1 MNNTESQTPINS
13 FTLAELIDLAGE
25 QRQGLMRECITASSD
40 SQMQVFRFPCRIDAF
55 IIGVGTEGETSVSFN
70 LHEFKLKKD
79 SIFIFTPKN
88 VLQVNSQQYFKAD
101 VIAISPD
108 FMRRINIDIK
118 NMMPLF
124 LKFVENPALTLT
136 PEESRSM
143 RGMIAQ
149 IERETRGPET
159 HFSFDIVSGL
169 IAATIYK
176 VGDIMYH
183 YLAEHPEGQNNSH
196 NRAEEYFKQFTHL
209 LGEHFREER
218 SVGFYARQLCITPK
232 YLTTLIKRIS
242 GQSVS
247 EWIDNYVI
255 LEAKTLLKYSTMSIQ
270 EIAYYLNFPNQS
282 AATSSATRACRPRS
296 TRRRTDKG
304 QHPAEHTRRGMSG
317 RGMFDNAYPTVCT
330 PACIRNPGRSTA
342 PGFVVA
348 KPRQK
353 GYPTP
358 KLSAVFFQR
367 RL

>member
-13 FTLAELIDLAGE
+13 FTLAELIDLGGE

-282 AATSSATRACRPRS
+282 FFGSYFKRNT
-296 TRRRTDKG
+296 
-304 QHPAEHTRRGMSG
+304 GMSPSQYKAQ
-317 RGMFDNAYPTVCT
+317 N
-330 PACIRNPGRSTA
+330 
-342 PGFVVA
+342 
-348 KPRQK
+348 
-353 GYPTP
+353 
-358 KLSAVFFQR
+358 
-367 RL
+367 

>member
-70 LHEFKLKKD
+70 LHEFRLKKD
-79 SIFIFTPKN
+79 SMFIFTPKN
-88 VLQVNSQQYFKAD
+88 ILQVNSQQYFKAD

-255 LEAKTLLKYSTMSIQ
+255 LEAKTLLKYSTMSRQ

-282 AATSSATRACRPRS
+282 FFGSYFKRNT
-296 TRRRTDKG
+296 
-304 QHPAEHTRRGMSG
+304 GMSPSQYKAQ
-317 RGMFDNAYPTVCT
+317 N
-330 PACIRNPGRSTA
+330 
-342 PGFVVA
+342 
-348 KPRQK
+348 
-353 GYPTP
+353 
-358 KLSAVFFQR
+358 
-367 RL
+367 

>member
-159 HFSFDIVSGL
+159 HFSFDI
-169 IAATIYK
+169 
-176 VGDIMYH
+176 
-183 YLAEHPEGQNNSH
+183 
-196 NRAEEYFKQFTHL
+196 
-209 LGEHFREER
+209 
-218 SVGFYARQLCITPK
+218 GFYARQLCITPK

-282 AATSSATRACRPRS
+282 FFGSYFKRNT
-296 TRRRTDKG
+296 
-304 QHPAEHTRRGMSG
+304 GMSPSQYKAQ
-317 RGMFDNAYPTVCT
+317 N
-330 PACIRNPGRSTA
+330 
-342 PGFVVA
+342 
-348 KPRQK
+348 
-353 GYPTP
+353 
-358 KLSAVFFQR
+358 
-367 RL
+367 

>member
-242 GQSVS
+242 VQSVS

-282 AATSSATRACRPRS
+282 FFGSYFKRNT
-296 TRRRTDKG
+296 
-304 QHPAEHTRRGMSG
+304 GMSPSQYKAQ
-317 RGMFDNAYPTVCT
+317 N
-330 PACIRNPGRSTA
+330 
-342 PGFVVA
+342 
-348 KPRQK
+348 
-353 GYPTP
+353 
-358 KLSAVFFQR
+358 
-367 RL
+367 

>member
-25 QRQGLMRECITASSD
+25 QRQGLMREYITASSD

-70 LHEFKLKKD
+70 LHEFRLKKD
-79 SIFIFTPKN
+79 SMFIFTPKN
-88 VLQVNSQQYFKAD
+88 ILQVNSQQYFKAD

-124 LKFVENPALTLT
+124 LKFVENPTLALT

-149 IERETRGPET
+149 IERETREPET

-196 NRAEEYFKQFTHL
+196 NRAKEYFKQFTHL

-282 AATSSATRACRPRS
+282 FFGSYFKRNT
-296 TRRRTDKG
+296 
-304 QHPAEHTRRGMSG
+304 GMSPSQYKAQ
-317 RGMFDNAYPTVCT
+317 N
-330 PACIRNPGRSTA
+330 
-342 PGFVVA
+342 
-348 KPRQK
+348 
-353 GYPTP
+353 
-358 KLSAVFFQR
+358 
-367 RL
+367 

>member
-88 VLQVNSQQYFKAD
+88 LLQVNSQQYFKAD

-183 YLAEHPEGQNNSH
+183 YLAEHPEEQNNSH

-282 AATSSATRACRPRS
+282 FFGSYFKRNT
-296 TRRRTDKG
+296 
-304 QHPAEHTRRGMSG
+304 GMSPSQYKAQ
-317 RGMFDNAYPTVCT
+317 N
-330 PACIRNPGRSTA
+330 
-342 PGFVVA
+342 
-348 KPRQK
+348 
-353 GYPTP
+353 
-358 KLSAVFFQR
+358 
-367 RL
+367 

>member
-25 QRQGLMRECITASSD
+25 HRQGLMRECITASSD

-282 AATSSATRACRPRS
+282 FFGSYFKRNT
-296 TRRRTDKG
+296 
-304 QHPAEHTRRGMSG
+304 GMSPSQYKAQ
-317 RGMFDNAYPTVCT
+317 N
-330 PACIRNPGRSTA
+330 
-342 PGFVVA
+342 
-348 KPRQK
+348 
-353 GYPTP
+353 
-358 KLSAVFFQR
+358 
-367 RL
+367 

>member
-70 LHEFKLKKD
+70 LHEFRLKKD
-79 SIFIFTPKN
+79 SMFIFTPKN
-88 VLQVNSQQYFKAD
+88 ILQVNSQQYFKAD

-124 LKFVENPALTLT
+124 LKFVENPTLALT

-255 LEAKTLLKYSTMSIQ
+255 LEAKILLKYSTMSIQ

-282 AATSSATRACRPRS
+282 FFGSYFKRNT
-296 TRRRTDKG
+296 
-304 QHPAEHTRRGMSG
+304 GMSPSQYKAQ
-317 RGMFDNAYPTVCT
+317 N
-330 PACIRNPGRSTA
+330 
-342 PGFVVA
+342 
-348 KPRQK
+348 
-353 GYPTP
+353 
-358 KLSAVFFQR
+358 
-367 RL
+367 

>member
-70 LHEFKLKKD
+70 LHEFRLKKD
-79 SIFIFTPKN
+79 SMFIFTPKN
-88 VLQVNSQQYFKAD
+88 ILQVNSPQYFKAD

-124 LKFVENPALTLT
+124 LKFVENPTLALT

-143 RGMIAQ
+143 RGMLAQ

-282 AATSSATRACRPRS
+282 FFGSYFKRNT
-296 TRRRTDKG
+296 
-304 QHPAEHTRRGMSG
+304 GMSPSQYKAQ
-317 RGMFDNAYPTVCT
+317 N
-330 PACIRNPGRSTA
+330 
-342 PGFVVA
+342 
-348 KPRQK
+348 
-353 GYPTP
+353 
-358 KLSAVFFQR
+358 
-367 RL
+367 

>member
-70 LHEFKLKKD
+70 LHEFRLKKD
-79 SIFIFTPKN
+79 SMFIFTPKN
-88 VLQVNSQQYFKAD
+88 ILQVNSQQYFKAD

-118 NMMPLF
+118 NMIPLF
-124 LKFVENPALTLT
+124 LKFVENPTLALT

-282 AATSSATRACRPRS
+282 FFGSYFKRNT
-296 TRRRTDKG
+296 
-304 QHPAEHTRRGMSG
+304 GMSPSQYKAQ
-317 RGMFDNAYPTVCT
+317 N
-330 PACIRNPGRSTA
+330 
-342 PGFVVA
+342 
-348 KPRQK
+348 
-353 GYPTP
+353 
-358 KLSAVFFQR
+358 
-367 RL
+367 

>member
-70 LHEFKLKKD
+70 LHEFRLKKD
-79 SIFIFTPKN
+79 SMFIFTPKN
-88 VLQVNSQQYFKAD
+88 ILQVNSQQYFKAD

-124 LKFVENPALTLT
+124 LKFVKNPTLALT

-169 IAATIYK
+169 IAAPIYK

-282 AATSSATRACRPRS
+282 FFGSYFKRNT
-296 TRRRTDKG
+296 
-304 QHPAEHTRRGMSG
+304 GMSPSQYKAQ
-317 RGMFDNAYPTVCT
+317 N
-330 PACIRNPGRSTA
+330 
-342 PGFVVA
+342 
-348 KPRQK
+348 
-353 GYPTP
+353 
-358 KLSAVFFQR
+358 
-367 RL
+367 

>member
-70 LHEFKLKKD
+70 LHEFRLKKD
-79 SIFIFTPKN
+79 SMFIFTPKN
-88 VLQVNSQQYFKAD
+88 ILQVNSQQYFKAD

-124 LKFVENPALTLT
+124 LKFVENPTLALT

-270 EIAYYLNFPNQS
+270 EIASYLNFPNQS
-282 AATSSATRACRPRS
+282 FFGSYFKRNT
-296 TRRRTDKG
+296 
-304 QHPAEHTRRGMSG
+304 GMSPSQYKAQ
-317 RGMFDNAYPTVCT
+317 N
-330 PACIRNPGRSTA
+330 
-342 PGFVVA
+342 
-348 KPRQK
+348 
-353 GYPTP
+353 
-358 KLSAVFFQR
+358 
-367 RL
+367 

>member
-108 FMRRINIDIK
+108 FMRRINIDK

-282 AATSSATRACRPRS
+282 FFGSYFKRNT
-296 TRRRTDKG
+296 
-304 QHPAEHTRRGMSG
+304 GMSPSQYKAQ
-317 RGMFDNAYPTVCT
+317 N
-330 PACIRNPGRSTA
+330 
-342 PGFVVA
+342 
-348 KPRQK
+348 
-353 GYPTP
+353 
-358 KLSAVFFQR
+358 
-367 RL
+367 

>member
-1 MNNTESQTPINS
+1 MNNTESQTPIDS

-70 LHEFKLKKD
+70 LHEFRLKKD
-79 SIFIFTPKN
+79 SMFIFTPKN
-88 VLQVNSQQYFKAD
+88 ILQVNSQQYFKAD

-124 LKFVENPALTLT
+124 LKFVENPTLALT

-282 AATSSATRACRPRS
+282 FFGSYFKRNT
-296 TRRRTDKG
+296 
-304 QHPAEHTRRGMSG
+304 GMSPSQYKAQ
-317 RGMFDNAYPTVCT
+317 N
-330 PACIRNPGRSTA
+330 
-342 PGFVVA
+342 
-348 KPRQK
+348 
-353 GYPTP
+353 
-358 KLSAVFFQR
+358 
-367 RL
+367 

>member
-1 MNNTESQTPINS
+1 MNNTDRQTPINS

-70 LHEFKLKKD
+70 LHEFRLKKD
-79 SIFIFTPKN
+79 SMFIFTPKN
-88 VLQVNSQQYFKAD
+88 ILQVNSQQYFKAD

-124 LKFVENPALTLT
+124 LKFVENPTLALT

-282 AATSSATRACRPRS
+282 FFGSYFKRNT
-296 TRRRTDKG
+296 
-304 QHPAEHTRRGMSG
+304 GMSPSQYKAQ
-317 RGMFDNAYPTVCT
+317 N
-330 PACIRNPGRSTA
+330 
-342 PGFVVA
+342 
-348 KPRQK
+348 
-353 GYPTP
+353 
-358 KLSAVFFQR
+358 
-367 RL
+367 

>member
-70 LHEFKLKKD
+70 LHEFRLKKD
-79 SIFIFTPKN
+79 SMFIFTPKN
-88 VLQVNSQQYFKAD
+88 ILQVNSQQYFKAD

-124 LKFVENPALTLT
+124 LKFVENPTLALT

-183 YLAEHPEGQNNSH
+183 YLAEHPEEQNNSH
-196 NRAEEYFKQFTHL
+196 NRAKEYFKQFTHL

-282 AATSSATRACRPRS
+282 FFGSYFKRNT
-296 TRRRTDKG
+296 
-304 QHPAEHTRRGMSG
+304 GMSPSQYKAQ
-317 RGMFDNAYPTVCT
+317 N
-330 PACIRNPGRSTA
+330 
-342 PGFVVA
+342 
-348 KPRQK
+348 
-353 GYPTP
+353 
-358 KLSAVFFQR
+358 
-367 RL
+367 

>member
-70 LHEFKLKKD
+70 LHEFRLKKD
-79 SIFIFTPKN
+79 SMFIFTPKN
-88 VLQVNSQQYFKAD
+88 ILQVNSQQYFKAD

-124 LKFVENPALTLT
+124 LKFVENPTLALT

-159 HFSFDIVSGL
+159 HFSVDIVSGL

-282 AATSSATRACRPRS
+282 FFGSYFKRNT
-296 TRRRTDKG
+296 
-304 QHPAEHTRRGMSG
+304 GMSPSQYKAQ
-317 RGMFDNAYPTVCT
+317 N
-330 PACIRNPGRSTA
+330 
-342 PGFVVA
+342 
-348 KPRQK
+348 
-353 GYPTP
+353 
-358 KLSAVFFQR
+358 
-367 RL
+367 

>member
-55 IIGVGTEGETSVSFN
+55 LIGVGTEGETSVSFN
-70 LHEFKLKKD
+70 LHEFRLKKD
-79 SIFIFTPKN
+79 SMFIFTPKN
-88 VLQVNSQQYFKAD
+88 ILQVNSQQYFKAD

-124 LKFVENPALTLT
+124 LKFVENPTLALT

-282 AATSSATRACRPRS
+282 FFGSYFKRNT
-296 TRRRTDKG
+296 
-304 QHPAEHTRRGMSG
+304 GMSPSQYKAQ
-317 RGMFDNAYPTVCT
+317 N
-330 PACIRNPGRSTA
+330 
-342 PGFVVA
+342 
-348 KPRQK
+348 
-353 GYPTP
+353 
-358 KLSAVFFQR
+358 
-367 RL
+367 

>member
-25 QRQGLMRECITASSD
+25 QREGLMRECITASSD

-282 AATSSATRACRPRS
+282 FFGSYFKRNT
-296 TRRRTDKG
+296 
-304 QHPAEHTRRGMSG
+304 GMSPSQYKAQ
-317 RGMFDNAYPTVCT
+317 N
-330 PACIRNPGRSTA
+330 
-342 PGFVVA
+342 
-348 KPRQK
+348 
-353 GYPTP
+353 
-358 KLSAVFFQR
+358 
-367 RL
+367 

>member
-70 LHEFKLKKD
+70 LHEFRLKKD
-79 SIFIFTPKN
+79 SMFIFTPKN
-88 VLQVNSQQYFKAD
+88 ILQVNSQQYFKAD

-118 NMMPLF
+118 IMMPLF
-124 LKFVENPALTLT
+124 LKFVENPTLALT

-282 AATSSATRACRPRS
+282 FFGSYFKRNT
-296 TRRRTDKG
+296 
-304 QHPAEHTRRGMSG
+304 GMSPSQYKAQ
-317 RGMFDNAYPTVCT
+317 N
-330 PACIRNPGRSTA
+330 
-342 PGFVVA
+342 
-348 KPRQK
+348 
-353 GYPTP
+353 
-358 KLSAVFFQR
+358 
-367 RL
+367 

>member
-25 QRQGLMRECITASSD
+25 QREGLMRECITASSD

-124 LKFVENPALTLT
+124 LKFVENPTLALT

-282 AATSSATRACRPRS
+282 FFGSYFKRNT
-296 TRRRTDKG
+296 
-304 QHPAEHTRRGMSG
+304 GMSPSQYKAQ
-317 RGMFDNAYPTVCT
+317 N
-330 PACIRNPGRSTA
+330 
-342 PGFVVA
+342 
-348 KPRQK
+348 
-353 GYPTP
+353 
-358 KLSAVFFQR
+358 
-367 RL
+367 